1 MVNLIIPDG
10 KFQFQIDFNMINYE
24 FLRITTIQSKF
35 PRVAYFL
42 AWNDGWS
49 PITNKNAYAFFNDP
63 RIINRGQHNSNRETT
78 SSTATILFNFS
89 NGIAEW
95 KGSNIIG
102 GPWQSNEFV
111 FKSTD
116 SLKADIQLT
125 VGGHYTLYTQEQ
137 SSFRI
142 NGRKRL
148 IAQARTASW
157 GFANNGQITAK
168 LYIKVGPS
176 WNWYDSGSVQLN
188 SNTATAIILDLNKIP
203 SDKMNDIKEIGIEYE
218 SNANGERT
226 SVYFSCITTE

>member
-1 MVNLIIPDG
+1 MANLIILDG
-10 KFQFQIDFNMINYE
+10 KLQFSIDCSIINYE

-35 PRVAYFL
+35 PQVSYFV

-49 PITNKNAYAFFNDP
+49 PIRNKNAYAFFNNP
-63 RIINRGQHNSNRETT
+63 RIINRGQIDSVDQTT
-78 SSTATILFNFS
+78 SSTSTILYNFS

-95 KGSNIIG
+95 KGSNIVD

-125 VGGHYTLYTQEQ
+125 AGGQYTLYTQQQPNFEI
-137 SSFRI
+137 S
-142 NGRKRL
+142 GRKQL

-168 LYIKVGPS
+168 LYIKAGSS
-176 WNWYDSGSVQLN
+176 WTWFDSGSVQLN
-188 SNTATAIILDLNKIP
+188 SNTATAIVLDLNEIP
-203 SDKMNDIKEIGIEYE
+203 SDKLYDIKEIGIQYE
-218 SNANGERT
+218 SNAYGDRT
-226 SVYFSCITTE
+226 SVYFSCITIE